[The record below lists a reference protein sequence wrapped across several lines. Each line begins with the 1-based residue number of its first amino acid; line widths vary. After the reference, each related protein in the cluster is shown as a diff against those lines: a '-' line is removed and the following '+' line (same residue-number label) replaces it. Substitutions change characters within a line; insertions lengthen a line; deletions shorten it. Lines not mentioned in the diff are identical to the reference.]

1 MGRFGGQIR
10 NPHKKLHNPGQK
22 SSKPEHSEPISCPF
36 SARVN
41 YVTSPTFGRNKK
53 RSATELAGQFHLLA
67 SNWLAYAHVPQRATG
82 SRPLSWISV
91 MIQERVEPTR
101 ARGGPE
107 SQATCTA
114 AAGPTRP
121 VEAPKAWP
129 ATLAALAARTIDRGE
144 TAAAAAGCDPLAAPA
159 AAAGLHGE
167 VAASA

>member
-1 MGRFGGQIR
+1 MLC
-10 NPHKKLHNPGQK
+10 H
-22 SSKPEHSEPISCPF
+22 F

-129 ATLAALAARTIDRGE
+129 APLAARTIYRGE
-144 TAAAAAGCDPLAAPA
+144 TAAAAVAGCDPLAAPA